1 MWCYARFVTIR
12 TISKTWKQ
20 PWRSVTFSNGCFS
33 PFLNF
38 KLYNRH
44 QITQSLS
51 HIKTDLSDIVR
62 KGVSAHLSFFISLF
76 FRNMHP
82 PPPPFSW
89 HPSRENTRF
98 YDNTLESGRL
108 KTINIKPW
116 KATIETAVCLKYWMC
131 PGR

>member
-20 PWRSVTFSNGCFS
+20 PLRSVTFSNGCFS

-38 KLYNRH
+38 KLYNWH

-51 HIKTDLSDIVR
+51 YKNRSEWH
-62 KGVSAHLSFFISLF
+62 SAERCFSPPFFFHLPFFLETCT
-76 FRNMHP
+76 
-82 PPPPFSW
+82 PPPFSW

-98 YDNTLESGRL
+98 YDNTLESRRL